1 MYLTLLLRT
10 LGHTSKNSTVLR
22 KRVRLVTITIIDSI
36 TSRGCLSSIVI
47 GYCISNIFITFQSMV
62 KSQRDLSIKALQ
74 HQAEKIK
81 FRSINKFPF
90 ASIGDT
96 VQVTIPDVNRGR
108 GVPQNIL
115 FAVVSIKDGEYYELS
130 NKEGTIEQHYSRF
143 QFDVCPEPLITIDE
157 VSNTKKSLKEIAK
170 NVIVRWS
177 GLSTLCM

>member
-1 MYLTLLLRT
+1 MFGSDIKIGLP
-10 LGHTSKNSTVLR
+10 TSILPPE
-22 KRVRLVTITIIDSI
+22 TINNI
-36 TSRGCLSSIVI
+36 SSEEDLENILQNI
-47 GYCISNIFITFQSMV
+47 GGKGEESNFYSADANQSMV

-108 GVPQNIL
+108 GVPRNIL

-143 QFDVCPEPLITIDE
+143 QFDVCLEPLITIDE
-157 VSNTKKSLKEIAK
+157 VPNTKKSLKEIAK